1 MDSLYNVIDKSIIHS
16 FDFGDIELEPVDSN
30 RKKLN
35 DMVYGVHN
43 VKIPCDTL
51 LSVVYNVKFPQVLD
65 KPIEI
70 DTYPAWVTKNYDTL
84 PNKYLTSILAPRRLG
99 FNLPPEEN
107 TGPYY
112 RGRDIIIGL
121 SASCENALKVAKFKL
136 ISNMNPE
143 PEDLNDDVVECVN
156 SIISHVA
163 GISYEHNKVAFT
175 YNELCNGVQ
184 NLNSNIFY
192 KMWVSPDNGLIVVDH
207 VSYYK
212 NSVYKLNDCNRFY
225 IFTPPTVYMGP
236 AVVFTNLI
244 VYKKNL
250 QDKDIESEKKHVD
263 FVFRMSDI
271 CKAIES
277 VCYTCAMKDNTSFNV
292 IDRTGIMF
300 DMNKHLYYSAASSW
314 ALTSNHPNSNGYR
327 QRTLPPKSSIVPFNP
342 AKIKDIGQITT
353 YCSRKSL
360 WVKSVGHP
368 KVVGFTCADKPYYII
383 YATGDIEFAVKL
395 LGENAREFLEK
406 KCVFYYTNDKG
417 TTYMKFYTF
426 VWYTDAGMKII
437 DQAYQENWPGT
448 KIKREIQ

>member
-16 FDFGDIELEPVDSN
+16 FDFGDIELEPVDN
-30 RKKLN
+30 HKKLN
-35 DMVYGVHN
+35 DMVYSIHN

-51 LSVVYNVKFPQVLD
+51 LSVVYNVKFPYVLA

-70 DTYPAWVTKNYDTL
+70 DTYPAWVTKNYDTF
-84 PNKYLTSILAPRRLG
+84 PNKYLSSILAPRRFGWDPL
-99 FNLPPEEN
+99 PEEE
-107 TGPYY
+107 TGPYG
-112 RGRDIIIGL
+112 RGQDVIIGL
-121 SASCENALKVAKFKL
+121 STSCEKALKFAKFQL
-136 ISNMNPE
+136 ISNMNPYCV
-143 PEDLNDDVVECVN
+143 DLNDDVVECVD

-175 YNELCNGVQ
+175 YNELCNNVE
-184 NLNSNIFY
+184 NLNSNVFY
-192 KMWVSPDNGLIVVDH
+192 RMWLSPDNGLIVVDH

-212 NSVYKLNDCNRFY
+212 NSVYRTQQNKFS
-225 IFTPPTVYMGP
+225 ISKPPTAYMGP

-244 VYKKNL
+244 MYKNSIK
-250 QDKDIESEKKHVD
+250 DKDIESKKKYAD
-263 FVFRMSDI
+263 FVFRMTEI

-292 IDRTGIMF
+292 IDRSGIMF

-327 QRTLPPKSSIVPFNP
+327 QRTLPAKSSIVPFNL

-360 WVKSVGHP
+360 WVKSVDHP
-368 KVVGFTCADKPYYII
+368 KVVGFTCTDKPYYII
-383 YATGDIEFAVKL
+383 YATGDLEFAVKL
-395 LGENAREFLEK
+395 LGENAREFIKK

-417 TTYMKFYTF
+417 NTYMQFYTF

-437 DQAYQENWPGT
+437 DQAYQENWSGA